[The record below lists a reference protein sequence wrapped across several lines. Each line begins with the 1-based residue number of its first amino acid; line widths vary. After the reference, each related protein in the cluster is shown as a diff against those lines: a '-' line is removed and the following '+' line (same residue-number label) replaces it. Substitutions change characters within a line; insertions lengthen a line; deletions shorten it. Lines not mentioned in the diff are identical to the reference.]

1 MASLQSQ
8 FAKEKLND
16 KIIDV
21 DSVVYLRDDVVFVE
35 SEAILMILKDVGG
48 FSKVFYWFLRLF
60 PFRFRQ
66 FIYRWVARNRYKWF
80 GTCMI
85 D

>member
-1 MASLQSQ
+1 MVSLQSQ

-35 SEAILMILKDVGG
+35 SEAILMILKDLGG
-48 FSKVFYWFLRLF
+48 FSMIFYCFSRMF
-60 PFRFRQ
+60 PFRLRQ
-66 FIYRWVARNRYKWF
+66 FVYRWVARNRYKWF

>member
-48 FSKVFYWFLRLF
+48 FSMIFYWFLRMF
-60 PFRFRQ
+60 PFRLRQ
-66 FIYRWVARNRYKWF
+66 FVYRWVARNRYKWF